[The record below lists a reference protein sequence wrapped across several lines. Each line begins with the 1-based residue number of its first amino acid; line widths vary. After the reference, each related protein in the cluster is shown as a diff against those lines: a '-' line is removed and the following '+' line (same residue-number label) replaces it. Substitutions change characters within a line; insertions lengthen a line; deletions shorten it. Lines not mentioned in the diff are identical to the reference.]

1 MLVKLQ
7 AQCQHFKKES
17 NLVSFKDFA
26 YLIRKILRTTSIT
39 KKIDLY
45 LYCMSQP
52 CMTRTTSITKKIDL
66 YLYCMSQPCMTCDNC
81 TPLV

>member
-26 YLIRKILRTTSIT
+26 YLIRTISRTI
-39 KKIDLY
+39 
-45 LYCMSQP
+45 
-52 CMTRTTSITKKIDL
+52 SITKKIDL